1 MRIDLANVQAIVA
14 HVLRRP
20 IGRHMIFHFDQQEG
34 ARSFLREL
42 SSGITTADMSTDESP
57 DPLLAVGVTCNG
69 LRALGVDDALLT
81 KFDAVYKAGPD
92 AHPLGDVPG
101 SRSDPETW
109 WEGRFATEDVHC
121 IVHVLVQSEDAA
133 EAATRMIRALSRDAR
148 ITELIPRRDGTIL
161 ETHALGGATL
171 HFGYR
176 DGISQPDI
184 RWDDT
189 PGAPARSNFRRF
201 LLGYSTREH
210 NSAPP
215 SGAAAELVRD
225 SAYGMFRWVY
235 QDVATFNRF
244 LREQGAQVF
253 PDLAPADA
261 EELLAAKLVGRWRD
275 GTPLVLSP
283 DRPDPALATSND
295 FEYMTEDPDGGRCP
309 FSSHIRVMNPRDTP
323 LDPAVVDGVPRVLR
337 RGMPY
342 GPPLEGEED
351 DGVDRGLVGIFVC
364 ADLRLQIYT
373 LTRWIKR
380 NDLSPVYDANRSVQD
395 ALPGNRAAPG
405 SSADFTIPYRGEMRT
420 IKDLPDFVHTKGVAF
435 VLYPSTTMLAAISA
449 PRGTTAAAAELS

>member
-20 IGRHMIFHFDQQEG
+20 IGRHMLFHFDQQEG

-69 LRALGVDDALLT
+69 LRALGVDDALLV

-121 IVHVLVQSEDAA
+121 VVHVLVQSEDAA
-133 EAATRMIRALSRDAR
+133 EAATGMIRALSRDAG

-210 NSAPP
+210 HSAPP

-244 LREQGAQVF
+244 LSAEGPRLFGE
-253 PDLAPADA
+253 LATADA
-261 EELLAAKLVGRWRD
+261 EEMLAAKLMGRWRD
-275 GTPLVLSP
+275 GTPLALSP
-283 DRPDPALATSND
+283 DRPDPALTGSND
-295 FEYMTEDPDGGRCP
+295 FGYVTHDPDGRRCP
-309 FSSHIRVMNPRDTP
+309 FSSHIRVVNPRDTP

-342 GPPLEGEED
+342 GPPLEGEID
-351 DGVDRGLVGIFVC
+351 DGVDRGIVGIFLC

-380 NDLSPVYDANRSVQD
+380 NSFSPVYDSNRRVQD
-395 ALPGNRAAPG
+395 AVAANRAVPG
-405 SSADFTIPYRGEMRT
+405 CSRDFSVPVHGGIATV
-420 IKDLPDFVHTKGVAF
+420 KDLPDFVHTKGTAF
-435 VLYPSTTMLAAISA
+435 LLYPSRAMLTTISGAASEDQ
-449 PRGTTAAAAELS
+449 T